1 MKGLDFKCP
10 IDKSAME
17 YVSLYDGYE
26 NNNGYQC
33 LKCNFLYEMRS
44 SASIKEQARDYKQE
58 ILTEYRSLT
67 SQGRERRIQRFSQEL
82 NREAREKMSELERK
96 VAILRA

>member
-44 SASIKEQARDYKQE
+44 SASIKEQA
-58 ILTEYRSLT
+58 
-67 SQGRERRIQRFSQEL
+67 
-82 NREAREKMSELERK
+82 
-96 VAILRA
+96 